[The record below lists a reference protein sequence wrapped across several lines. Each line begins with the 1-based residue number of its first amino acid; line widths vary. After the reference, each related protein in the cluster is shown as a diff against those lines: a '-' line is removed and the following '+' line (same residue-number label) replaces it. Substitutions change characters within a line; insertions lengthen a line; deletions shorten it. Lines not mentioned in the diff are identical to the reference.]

1 MYSKFVFE
9 GTGKFPMC
17 HAATL
22 CELPNGDILAAWYA
36 GSEEGAPDSVILG
49 SRLPASGKEWQPAKS
64 WVNVVEQAAGN
75 PRLFMGPDSAVWLIA
90 PINYG
95 LWCDGGTRMFFKR
108 SYDLGET
115 WTDLAILTNKRR
127 ILGKNKPIK
136 IDPDIWILP
145 VEYEGI
151 GDVAFMRSV
160 NGGKS
165 WRVIDRTGSG
175 AYLDQPTIVQ
185 LSDGT
190 LLAYM
195 RSWEGYIFET
205 RSLDKGLSWSEPSP
219 TALPN
224 PNSGI
229 DMVALRSGELALV
242 YNPTA
247 LGAEGNLTMDNSA
260 HFSRTQSGVA
270 ASYTHQDLQNAW
282 DYELRK
288 MMHKAA
294 GGIDTHESGV
304 VAWGP
309 RTPLYL
315 AVSSDEGESWRDTH
329 ILEDS
334 EGEFSYPAII
344 QASNGALHIIY
355 THNRTRIKHVC
366 IEKSEL

>member
-1 MYSKFVFE
+1 MQSNFIFE
-9 GTGKFPMC
+9 GSEKFPMC
-17 HAATL
+17 HAGTL
-22 CELPNGDILAAWYA
+22 CELSNGDLLAAWYA

-49 SRLPASGKEWQPAKS
+49 SRLPAGSQDWQPARC
-64 WVNVVEQAAGN
+64 WVDVVDHASGN
-75 PRLFMGPDSAVWLIA
+75 PRVFVGSDGAVWLIA

-95 LWCDGGTRMFFKR
+95 LWCDGGTRMFLKR

-115 WTDLAILTNKRR
+115 WTDLEILTNRRR

-136 IDPDIWILP
+136 VEPDIWILP

-160 NGGKS
+160 NSGKS
-165 WRVIDRTGSG
+165 WRIIDRPGLG

-185 LSDGT
+185 LRDET
-190 LLAYM
+190 LLTYM

-205 RSLDKGLSWSEPSP
+205 RSYDKGLSWSEPRP
-219 TALPN
+219 TSLLN

-247 LGAEGNLTMDNSA
+247 LGSEGNLTVDNS
-260 HFSRTQSGVA
+260 TQTSHTKSGVT
-270 ASYTHQDLQNAW
+270 ASFAHEDLQNAW
-282 DYELRK
+282 VYELRK
-288 MMHKAA
+288 MLHKAE
-294 GGIDTHESGV
+294 GGIETHESGV
-304 VAWGP
+304 LAWGP
-309 RTPLYL
+309 RTPLFL
-315 AVSSDEGESWRDTH
+315 AVSSDDGENWRNTH

-334 EGEFSYPAII
+334 EGEYSYPAII

-355 THNRTRIKHVC
+355 THNRTRMKHVC